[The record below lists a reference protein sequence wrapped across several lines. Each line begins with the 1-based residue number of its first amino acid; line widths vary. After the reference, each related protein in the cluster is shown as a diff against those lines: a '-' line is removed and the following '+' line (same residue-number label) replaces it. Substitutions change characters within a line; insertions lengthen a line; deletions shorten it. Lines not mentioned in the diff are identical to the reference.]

1 MRKLTW
7 AAATAVL
14 SVGMLTG
21 CSSADGK
28 SGDSAKASAGA
39 AKETGKDTG
48 QTDTG
53 KKDAGKAVGKQ
64 DSARIGTAGTACEL
78 PVSFEVAKGWKPK
91 ASSADDARMLA
102 KLYDRTST
110 KATCAIDAKPA
121 GLLGTMRV
129 WTGERT
135 DKSPRQVLDAF
146 MADEKRVV
154 EQEFSETKAGDLP
167 AAEVTYKEK
176 SPILDEPAPKRALAV
191 TTPKGTMILI
201 LTAFDDGEYKDMLPA
216 YELAKKTM
224 SLVG

>member
-39 AKETGKDTG
+39 AKETGK
-48 QTDTG
+48 
-53 KKDAGKAVGKQ
+53 KDAGKAVGKK
-64 DSARIGTAGTACEL
+64 DAARIGTAGTACEL

-91 ASSADDARMLA
+91 ASSAEDARMLA
-102 KLYDRTST
+102 KLYDRTSA
-110 KATCAIDAKPA
+110 KASCAIDAKPA

-129 WTGERT
+129 WTADRT

-146 MADEKRVV
+146 MAEEKRVI

-201 LTAFDDGEYKDMLPA
+201 LTAFDGGEYKDMLPA
-216 YELAKKTM
+216 WELAKKTLLPV
-224 SLVG
+224 S